1 MLLSDKIVTGI
12 GITVRALVPIKD
24 NARVMDNGVGEENR
38 DAVLESLKV
47 PITVLSIME
56 TSIP

>member
-1 MLLSDKIVTGI
+1 MGMIDHAHSQQNEEN
-12 GITVRALVPIKD
+12 
-24 NARVMDNGVGEENR
+24 NANGGNEGTDDYQEDTENR